1 MAVVGSWGNV
11 VFSVSR
17 TQIKTFD
24 GLKWDSGVRYSTH
37 ERHLKD
43 PLLEFTGTDIETIT
57 FSMFFSEFLG
67 VSPIQ
72 EIEKLLAAMKA
83 GEVHRLIIG
92 LRAYGADKWVITKL
106 TNSLERYDKSGN
118 LIAAKVDITM
128 KSYASR

>member
-1 MAVVGSWGNV
+1 MAVIGSWGNV

-24 GLKWDSGVRYSTH
+24 GLKWDSGARYSTH

-92 LRAYGADKWVITKL
+92 LRAYGTDKWVITKM